1 MLVFM
6 FVRSLRQ
13 RSFDLYVNCLD
24 RLVILMF
31 ILDAHNYAKWLPYHI
46 RDMKSLPASVKR
58 MFQAGYFTVTK
69 TAKRF
74 SSMAI
79 DQAHEQTNKDVK
91 SSGGAVGLFH
101 DHLSLLQ
108 WSIVSP
114 EVSRMVNEFLN
125 LLPDFTEPDD
135 EYQHHEE
142 TIGFQNYFRKNV

>member
-6 FVRSLRQ
+6 FVGSLRQ

-24 RLVILMF
+24 RPVILMF
-31 ILDAHNYAKWLPYHI
+31 ILDANNYARWLPYHI

-58 MFQAGYFTVTK
+58 MFQA
-69 TAKRF
+69 
-74 SSMAI
+74 
-79 DQAHEQTNKDVK
+79 
-91 SSGGAVGLFH
+91 VGLFH

-108 WSIVSP
+108 WSIVAT

-125 LLPDFTEPDD
+125 FLPDFTEPDD

-142 TIGFQNYFRKNV
+142 TIGF